1 MIEARD
7 FPGLNCFMWNMSKLP
22 KKLLKDPSRII
33 AQRVIGMSFQKLQ
46 EKMCEIE
53 WDMDGT
59 LGISDTEFVT
69 FVNQRAKIPYRLLNS
84 ALAAG
89 ARKVDKNG
97 SNEG

>member
-22 KKLLKDPSRII
+22 KKLLKDPSRLI
-33 AQRVIGMSFQKLQ
+33 AQRVIGMSLEKMQ
-46 EKMCEIE
+46 EKMYEVE
-53 WDMDGT
+53 WDMDGK

-69 FVNQRAKIPYRLLNS
+69 FVNQRARIPYRLLNS

>member
-7 FPGLNCFMWNMSKLP
+7 FPGLNCFIWNMSKLP
-22 KKLLKDPSRII
+22 KKLLRNPSRLI
-33 AQRVIGMSFQKLQ
+33 AQRVIGMSIEKLQ
-46 EKMCEIE
+46 NKMCEVE

-89 ARKVDKNG
+89 ARKVDENG
-97 SNEG
+97 SK

>member
-1 MIEARD
+1 MIEAGD

-22 KKLLKDPSRII
+22 KKLLKNPSRLI
-33 AQRVIGMSFQKLQ
+33 AQRVIGMSVKQMQ

-53 WDMDGT
+53 WDMDET

-69 FVNQRAKIPYRLLNS
+69 FVNRRATIPYRLLNS

-89 ARKVDKNG
+89 ARKVDRNG